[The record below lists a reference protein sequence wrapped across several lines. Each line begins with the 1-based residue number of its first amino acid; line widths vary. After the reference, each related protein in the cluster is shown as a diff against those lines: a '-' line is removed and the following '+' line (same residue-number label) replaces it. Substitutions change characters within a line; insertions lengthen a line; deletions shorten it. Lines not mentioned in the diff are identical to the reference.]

1 MSIKSLLQLILLLLI
16 IVILGGIYSLYFY
29 KGPLKNKE
37 VSNNALIEIDNS
49 NKNLNSSTNDEILEE
64 IKTNKKDK
72 NYKNEEN
79 ENILTNKKKNN
90 KKGVITLNKN
100 NKNQLD
106 KKDENDKIKNLTKN
120 IEYITSNKNGDI
132 FKVIA
137 EYAKT
142 NLDNKDIL
150 DLENV
155 NGNIKTKEKNEIL
168 ISSKYASYNHSSQN
182 SKFYQNVKIVYQN
195 KVITCDNL
203 DISISQNI
211 AVGYDNV
218 ILEEGNSI
226 MKAKKITMNLLTK
239 DISINS
245 DNKIELKIN

>member
-29 KGPLKNKE
+29 KGPLKNKV

-64 IKTNKKDK
+64 IKTNKQ
-72 NYKNEEN
+72 
-79 ENILTNKKKNN
+79 KNN
-90 KKGVITLNKN
+90 KKEEITLDKK
-100 NKNQLD
+100 NKNQLS

-120 IEYITSNKNGDI
+120 IEYVTSNKNGDI

-137 EYAKT
+137 EFAQT

-182 SKFYQNVKIVYQN
+182 SKFYQNVKIVYEN

-218 ILEEGNSI
+218 ILEEDNSI

-245 DNKIELKIN
+245 ENKIDLKIN

>member
-37 VSNNALIEIDNS
+37 VSNNSLIEIDNS

-64 IKTNKKDK
+64 IKTNKK
-72 NYKNEEN
+72 
-79 ENILTNKKKNN
+79 KNN
-90 KKGVITLNKN
+90 KKDEIILDKN
-100 NKNQLD
+100 NKNQLN
-106 KKDENDKIKNLTKN
+106 KKDENDNIKNLTKN
-120 IEYITSNKNGDI
+120 IEYITSNRNGDI

-137 EYAKT
+137 EFAKT

-182 SKFYQNVKIVYQN
+182 SKFYQNVKIVYEN
-195 KVITCDNL
+195 KVISCDNL
-203 DISISQNI
+203 DINISQNI

-245 DNKIELKIN
+245 ENKIELEIN

>member
-64 IKTNKKDK
+64 IKTNKQ
-72 NYKNEEN
+72 
-79 ENILTNKKKNN
+79 KNN
-90 KKGVITLNKN
+90 KKDEITLDKN
-100 NKNQLD
+100 NKNQLK
-106 KKDENDKIKNLTKN
+106 KKDENDNIKNLTKN

-137 EYAKT
+137 EFAKT

-182 SKFYQNVKIVYQN
+182 SKFYQNVKIVYEN
-195 KVITCDNL
+195 KVISCDNL
-203 DISISQNI
+203 DINISQNI

>member
-1 MSIKSLLQLILLLLI
+1 MSVKSLLQLILFLLI
-16 IVILGGIYSLYFY
+16 IVIVGGIYFLYFY

-37 VSNNALIEIDNS
+37 VLNNTLIEIDNS

-64 IKTNKKDK
+64 IKEKKRDINFKNEVDEKISANKKKINKKDEIK
-72 NYKNEEN
+72 
-79 ENILTNKKKNN
+79 
-90 KKGVITLNKN
+90 LNKN
-100 NKNQLD
+100 NKDQLN
-106 KKDENDKIKNLTKN
+106 KKNDNDKVENLTKN

-132 FKVIA
+132 FKIMA
-137 EYAKT
+137 EFAKT

-182 SKFYQNVKIVYQN
+182 SKFYQNVKIVYEN
-195 KVITCDNL
+195 KVISCDNL

-245 DNKIELKIN
+245 KDKIELKIN

>member
-1 MSIKSLLQLILLLLI
+1 MSVKSLLQLILFLLI
-16 IVILGGIYSLYFY
+16 IVIVGGIYFLYFY

-37 VSNNALIEIDNS
+37 VLNNTLIEIDNS

-64 IKTNKKDK
+64 IKEKKRDINFKNEVDEKISANKKKINKKDEIK
-72 NYKNEEN
+72 
-79 ENILTNKKKNN
+79 
-90 KKGVITLNKN
+90 LNKN
-100 NKNQLD
+100 NKDQLN
-106 KKDENDKIKNLTKN
+106 KKNDNDKVKNLTKN

-132 FKVIA
+132 FKIMA
-137 EYAKT
+137 EFAKT

-182 SKFYQNVKIVYQN
+182 SKFYQNVKIVYEN
-195 KVITCDNL
+195 KVISCDNL

-245 DNKIELKIN
+245 KDKIELKIN

>member
-1 MSIKSLLQLILLLLI
+1 MSIKSLLQLILILLI
-16 IVILGGIYSLYFY
+16 IVILGGIYSIYFY

-64 IKTNKKDK
+64 IKTNKK
-72 NYKNEEN
+72 
-79 ENILTNKKKNN
+79 KNN
-90 KKGVITLNKN
+90 KKDEIILDKN
-100 NKNQLD
+100 NKNQFN
-106 KKDENDKIKNLTKN
+106 KKDENDNIKNLTKN

-137 EYAKT
+137 EFAQT

-182 SKFYQNVKIVYQN
+182 SKFYQNVKIVYEN
-195 KVITCDNL
+195 KVISCDNL
-203 DISISQNI
+203 DINISQNI

>member
-64 IKTNKKDK
+64 IKTNKQ
-72 NYKNEEN
+72 
-79 ENILTNKKKNN
+79 KNN
-90 KKGVITLNKN
+90 KKDEITLDKN
-100 NKNQLD
+100 NKNQLK
-106 KKDENDKIKNLTKN
+106 KKDENDNIKNLTKN

-137 EYAKT
+137 EFAQT

-182 SKFYQNVKIVYQN
+182 SKFYQNVKIVYEN
-195 KVITCDNL
+195 KVISCDNL
-203 DISISQNI
+203 DINISQNI

>member
-37 VSNNALIEIDNS
+37 VSNNSLIEIDNS

-64 IKTNKKDK
+64 IKK
-72 NYKNEEN
+72 
-79 ENILTNKKKNN
+79 NKKKNN
-90 KKGVITLNKN
+90 KKDEIILDKN
-100 NKNQLD
+100 NKNQLN
-106 KKDENDKIKNLTKN
+106 KKDENDNIKNLTKN
-120 IEYITSNKNGDI
+120 IEYITSNRNGDI

-137 EYAKT
+137 EFAKT

-182 SKFYQNVKIVYQN
+182 SKFYQNVKIVYEN
-195 KVITCDNL
+195 KVISCDNL
-203 DISISQNI
+203 DINISQNI

-245 DNKIELKIN
+245 ENKIELEIN

>member
-64 IKTNKKDK
+64 IKTNKK
-72 NYKNEEN
+72 
-79 ENILTNKKKNN
+79 KNN
-90 KKGVITLNKN
+90 KKDEITLDKK
-100 NKNQLD
+100 NKNQLS
-106 KKDENDKIKNLTKN
+106 KKDENDNIKNLTKN

-137 EYAKT
+137 EFAQT

-182 SKFYQNVKIVYQN
+182 SKFYQNVKIVYEN
-195 KVITCDNL
+195 KVISCDNL
-203 DISISQNI
+203 DINISQNI

>member
-64 IKTNKKDK
+64 IKTNKK
-72 NYKNEEN
+72 
-79 ENILTNKKKNN
+79 KNN
-90 KKGVITLNKN
+90 KKDEIILDKN
-100 NKNQLD
+100 NKNQLN
-106 KKDENDKIKNLTKN
+106 KKYENDNIKNLTKN
-120 IEYITSNKNGDI
+120 IEYITSNRNGDI

-137 EYAKT
+137 EFAKT

-182 SKFYQNVKIVYQN
+182 SKFYQNVKIVYEN

-245 DNKIELKIN
+245 EDKIELKIN

>member
-1 MSIKSLLQLILLLLI
+1 MSVKSLLQLILFLLI
-16 IVILGGIYSLYFY
+16 IVIVGGIYFLYFY

-37 VSNNALIEIDNS
+37 VLNNTLIEIDNS

-64 IKTNKKDK
+64 IKEKKRDINFKNELDEKISANKKKINKKDEIK
-72 NYKNEEN
+72 
-79 ENILTNKKKNN
+79 
-90 KKGVITLNKN
+90 LNKN
-100 NKNQLD
+100 NKDQLN
-106 KKDENDKIKNLTKN
+106 KKNDNDKVKNLTKN

-132 FKVIA
+132 FKIMA
-137 EYAKT
+137 EFAKT

-182 SKFYQNVKIVYQN
+182 SKFYQNVKIVYEN
-195 KVITCDNL
+195 KVISCDNL

-245 DNKIELKIN
+245 KDKIELKIN

>member
-1 MSIKSLLQLILLLLI
+1 MSVKSLLQLILFLLI
-16 IVILGGIYSLYFY
+16 IVIVGGIYFLYFY

-37 VSNNALIEIDNS
+37 VLNNTLIEIDNS

-64 IKTNKKDK
+64 IKEKKRDINFKNELDEKISANKKKINKKDEIK
-72 NYKNEEN
+72 
-79 ENILTNKKKNN
+79 
-90 KKGVITLNKN
+90 LNKN
-100 NKNQLD
+100 NKDQLN
-106 KKDENDKIKNLTKN
+106 KKNDNDKVENLTKN

-132 FKVIA
+132 FKIMA
-137 EYAKT
+137 EFAKT

-182 SKFYQNVKIVYQN
+182 SKFYQNVKIVYEN
-195 KVITCDNL
+195 KVISCDNL

-245 DNKIELKIN
+245 KDKIELKIN

>member
-37 VSNNALIEIDNS
+37 VSNNSLIEIDNS

-64 IKTNKKDK
+64 IKTNKK
-72 NYKNEEN
+72 
-79 ENILTNKKKNN
+79 KNN
-90 KKGVITLNKN
+90 KKDEIILDKN
-100 NKNQLD
+100 NKNQFN
-106 KKDENDKIKNLTKN
+106 KKDENDNIKNLTKN
-120 IEYITSNKNGDI
+120 IEYITSNRNGDI

-137 EYAKT
+137 EFAKT

-182 SKFYQNVKIVYQN
+182 SKFYQNVKIVYEN

-245 DNKIELKIN
+245 ENKIELKIN

>member
-1 MSIKSLLQLILLLLI
+1 MSVKSLLQLILFLLI
-16 IVILGGIYSLYFY
+16 IVIVGGIYFLYFY

-37 VSNNALIEIDNS
+37 VLNSTLIEIDNS

-64 IKTNKKDK
+64 IDASIKDNNLKK
-72 NYKNEEN
+72 EIN
-79 ENILTNKKKNN
+79 ENISVTKKKFNKKNE
-90 KKGVITLNKN
+90 IILNKN
-100 NKNQLD
+100 HKNQLN
-106 KKDENDKIKNLTKN
+106 KKNDNDKVKNLTKN

-132 FKVIA
+132 FKIMA
-137 EYAKT
+137 EFAKT

-182 SKFYQNVKIVYQN
+182 SKFYQNVKIVYEN
-195 KVITCDNL
+195 KVISCDNL
-203 DISISQNI
+203 DINISQNI

>member
-37 VSNNALIEIDNS
+37 VSNNSLIEIDNS

-64 IKTNKKDK
+64 IKTNKK
-72 NYKNEEN
+72 
-79 ENILTNKKKNN
+79 KNN
-90 KKGVITLNKN
+90 KKDEIILDKN
-100 NKNQLD
+100 NKNQLN
-106 KKDENDKIKNLTKN
+106 KKDENDNIKNLTKN

-137 EYAKT
+137 EFAQT

-182 SKFYQNVKIVYQN
+182 SKFYQNVKIVYEN

-245 DNKIELKIN
+245 ENKIELEIN

>member
-29 KGPLKNKE
+29 KGPLKSKE

-64 IKTNKKDK
+64 IKTNKQ
-72 NYKNEEN
+72 
-79 ENILTNKKKNN
+79 KNN
-90 KKGVITLNKN
+90 KKEEITLDKN
-100 NKNQLD
+100 NKNQLN
-106 KKDENDKIKNLTKN
+106 KKDENDNIKNLTKN

-137 EYAKT
+137 EFAQT

-182 SKFYQNVKIVYQN
+182 SKFYQNVKIVYEN
-195 KVITCDNL
+195 KVISCDNL
-203 DISISQNI
+203 DINISQNI

-218 ILEEGNSI
+218 ILEEDNSI

-245 DNKIELKIN
+245 ENKIDLKIN

>member
-1 MSIKSLLQLILLLLI
+1 MSVKSLLQLILFLLI
-16 IVILGGIYSLYFY
+16 IVIVGGIYFLYFY

-37 VSNNALIEIDNS
+37 VLNNTLIEIDNS

-64 IKTNKKDK
+64 IDASIKDNNLKKEINKNISVTKKKFNKK
-72 NYKNEEN
+72 NE
-79 ENILTNKKKNN
+79 I
-90 KKGVITLNKN
+90 ILNKN
-100 NKNQLD
+100 HKNQLN
-106 KKDENDKIKNLTKN
+106 KKNDNDKVKNLTKN
-120 IEYITSNKNGDI
+120 IEYITSNRNGDI

-137 EYAKT
+137 EFAKT

-182 SKFYQNVKIVYQN
+182 SKFYQNVKIVYEN

-245 DNKIELKIN
+245 ENKIELEIN